1 MAIRLSSHGTS
12 SLSHENCPN
21 FTNSAS
27 VLRSIIQSTPR
38 PGAIMAPGE
47 VGREDQVNMP
57 LKERRESGFI
67 APGTLFSRVKSSGSG
82 IYLMMSAEIEL

>member
-1 MAIRLSSHGTS
+1 
-12 SLSHENCPN
+12 
-21 FTNSAS
+21 
-27 VLRSIIQSTPR
+27 
-38 PGAIMAPGE
+38 MAPGE

-67 APGTLFSRVKSSGSG
+67 APGTLFSRVKSSGPG